1 MKSLVHSYLWWPD
14 GDADIEQKVKHCN
27 QCQINQRKLP
37 VMLLYP
43 WEWLGKPWNWIHFDY
58 AGPFQLIKVK
68 CFWLFWTVILWNGLM
83 YMLQVQLP
91 QLSPLTNFRIHSQ
104 SLSYLK
110 WLFLIMGLFQQPGV
124 PNLCEQNGIQ
134 HVRTA
139 AYHPSSNGLT
149 EHYVQIINDDLK
161 KITASSLELWLARLL
176 LRYTV
181 TPQSMTEVSPVEL
194 KKTENYTESTSI
206 WSGEPSKTATS

>member
-1 MKSLVHSYLWWPD
+1 MGMLTLNRKSNTVISVKLTKGNYQWCYYIHGSGWVSL
-14 GDADIEQKVKHCN
+14 GIE
-27 QCQINQRKLP
+27 
-37 VMLLYP
+37 
-43 WEWLGKPWNWIHFDY
+43 IHLDY
-58 AGPFQLIKVK
+58 AGPFQGKMFL
-68 CFWLFWTVILWNGLM
+68 VILDSYTWNGLT

-194 KKTENYTESTSI
+194 MFGRKLRTILNLLQSDLGNRVRQPQAKQKQE
-206 WSGEPSKTATS
+206 